1 MSPLITHELLE
12 NAMNYPAYVE
22 IMRDQ
27 YVRREITGNE
37 EFTEKFWKDLMMTT
51 LPQIDSLMTS
61 AQLNQNKLK
70 ALRKQQMPLIW
81 LAITEGWCV
90 DSAYSLPIIYKMS
103 ETNPNIEMKV
113 ILRDAPPKIID
124 NFLTRGSR
132 SIPKVICLDAESLVV
147 LGTWG
152 PRPIELQAKMMLKN
166 RAVNKLFGNKDDIK
180 AEDIGREMI
189 AIMNEWYEKD
199 QTESIQAE
207 VLENLLY

>member
-1 MSPLITHELLE
+1 MSSFITHELLE

-22 IMRDQ
+22 MVRDQ
-27 YVRREITGNE
+27 YVRREITGNG
-37 EFTEKFWKDLMMTT
+37 EFTENFLEDLMITALT
-51 LPQIDSLMTS
+51 QIDSLMTS
-61 AQLNQNKLK
+61 AQLNQNTLK

-90 DSAYSLPIIYKMS
+90 DSAHSLPIIYKMS
-103 ETNPNIEMKV
+103 ETNPNIEMKI

-152 PRPIELQAKMMLKN
+152 PRPIELQVKIMLKN
-166 RAVNKLFGNKDDIK
+166 RAVNKLFNTQDEAR
-180 AEDIGREMI
+180 AEDIGREMV
-189 AIMNEWYEKD
+189 AIMNEWYQQN
-199 QTESIQAE
+199 QTESIQTE
-207 VLENLLY
+207 IIQNLMY